1 MKLKHVLFSGLLL
14 SVGLTACTN
23 DEFTEVQTP
32 ALNTEDG
39 IALGEGITITG
50 TKVANPAT
58 RAEVSDDLGS
68 AMWETTDTIGAA
80 WYNMITG
87 YNPNTGVPTGGQGFN
102 TPAVY
107 ASNTWFKFNGK
118 VGDDMSLASFK
129 SEANLMAGAYVLY
142 FPYDPTI
149 TTSADFTGIP
159 VALPETQKMDCTAGK
174 ELDAINDNLFAY
186 SIVPFVKGGEQTDE
200 FELQQVTNIFA
211 IRFMVE
217 NQDLLELENNIE
229 IKKVIIK
236 ATNGSTSILPIKGAI
251 NVPTGSVNY
260 ADEAYGTTKFAKTAN
275 TDLTNQLILD
285 VTNAG
290 DDYVIT
296 GMGQENA
303 TKKPFY
309 ISALPFDGAN
319 LNEFTVQIL
328 TDQDRVLSATYNTS
342 STEGAL
348 TLFNKV
354 KDQAFKEGQLIQI
367 NVVLSD
373 MEDAETIYTAESF
386 QKQWLQV
393 KNGTRDEMVIGQS
406 LDLTGVT
413 LPALDENVEVT
424 IKGAPLKVK
433 DLDMQNGSLN
443 IENQL
448 TVTGNLTFGPDAAGL
463 TTTGGTLNVEGALNV
478 SGNNGTANAVKVGK
492 VANLNIQ
499 RSGTIKIEG
508 TTNTSSVVTGTIANL
523 TNGGN
528 LTLSSVNLTG
538 TSTNNGTLTLG
549 DAKVTNKGTLTNT
562 GELAL
567 GTNNFENNKTFN
579 LNGENGAVSGTGTFN
594 NNAGATLNINTNAI
608 FKIANDA
615 ATTSPAAA
623 AAEINI
629 SGTAANKV
637 TLTVDGTNTLTNN
650 GIININADGKLDETA
665 SGITQTNGAAQIN
678 VAENGEISVA
688 TAITNGFIVVDPSVT
703 VGGGAASTSTVA
715 VEIDNAN
722 ALNGSLGTTTNTL
735 LVKTNLTVDNS
746 VATIL
751 GGKNL
756 VLYNNLTLTENL
768 TMTSNYKVVV
778 AGNVTVAGTEA
789 GKEFTLVGTSNEI
802 LAGATLTVGNNVTLK
817 GSSSAVLQANGGLEK
832 SGTGAIETTNLNI
845 NY

>member
-102 TPAVY
+102 SPAVY
-107 ASNTWFKFNGK
+107 ASNTWFKFNGQ

-142 FPYDPTI
+142 YPYNPGI
-149 TTSADFTGIP
+149 TTSAGFTGIP

-174 ELDAINDNLFAY
+174 ELDGVNDNLFAY

-236 ATNGSTSILPIKGAI
+236 ANNSSSTTILPIKGAI
-251 NVPTGSVNY
+251 GVPTGSVNY
-260 ADEAYGTTKFAKTAN
+260 ADEAYGTTKFAKT
-275 TDLTNQLILD
+275 DLTEQLVLD

-290 DDYVIT
+290 DNYVIT

-309 ISALPFDGAN
+309 ISALPFDGTD
-319 LNEFTVQIL
+319 LDEFTVQIL
-328 TDQDRVLSATYNTS
+328 TDQDRVLSATYRATS
-342 STEGAL
+342 IEGAL
-348 TLFNKV
+348 NLYNKV

-373 MEDAETIYTAESF
+373 MEDQATIYTAESF

-393 KNGTRDEMVIGQS
+393 MNGTKTDAMVIGQS
-406 LDLTGVT
+406 IDLTGVT
-413 LPALDENVEVT
+413 LPALNKDVQVT
-424 IKGAPLKVK
+424 IQGAPLKVK
-433 DLDMQNGSLN
+433 DLNMESGALDIQ
-443 IENQL
+443 NQL
-448 TVTGNLTFGPDAAGL
+448 TVTGNLTFGSDAIAL
-463 TTTGGTLNVEGALNV
+463 TTTGGTLDVEGALNV

-508 TTNTSSVVTGTIANL
+508 TTNTSSVVTGAIANL

-594 NNAGATLNINTNAI
+594 NNAGATLNINTNAS

-615 ATTSPAAA
+615 ATTNPAAA

-629 SGTAANKV
+629 SGTAADGV
-637 TLTVDGTNTLTNN
+637 ILTVDGTNSLTNA
-650 GIININADGKLDETA
+650 GIININAYGELSETA
-665 SGITQTNGAAQIN
+665 GLTQSNGAAQIN
-678 VAENGEISVA
+678 VAENGEISVV
-688 TAITNGFIVVDPSVT
+688 TVITTGFIVVDPSVT
-703 VGGGAASTSTVA
+703 VDGTGATTSA
-715 VEIDNAN
+715 IAQEINNAN
-722 ALNGSLGTTTNTL
+722 ALNTLGSNVNTL
-735 LVKTNLTVDNS
+735 LIKTNLTVDNS
-746 VATIL
+746 VAAIL
-751 GGKNL
+751 GAKNL
-756 VLYNNLTLTENL
+756 ILYNNLTLQENL
-768 TMTSNYKVVV
+768 TMTSSYKVVV
-778 AGNVTVAGTEA
+778 ADNVTVTGSEA
-789 GKEFTLVGTSNEI
+789 GKEFTLVGTGNEI
-802 LAGATLTVGNNVTLK
+802 LAGASLTVGNNVTLK
-817 GSSSAVLQANGGLEK
+817 GQSSATLKADGGLNK
-832 SGTGAIETTNLNI
+832 SGTGAIETANLTI

>member
-102 TPAVY
+102 SPAVY
-107 ASNTWFKFNGK
+107 ASNTWFKFNGQ

-142 FPYDPTI
+142 YPYNPGI
-149 TTSADFTGIP
+149 TTSAGFTGIP

-174 ELDAINDNLFAY
+174 ELDGVNDNLFAY

-236 ATNGSTSILPIKGAI
+236 ANNSSSTTILPIKGAI
-251 NVPTGSVNY
+251 GVPTGSVNY
-260 ADEAYGTTKFAKTAN
+260 ADEAYGTTKFAKT
-275 TDLTNQLILD
+275 DLTEQLVLD

-290 DDYVIT
+290 DNYVIT

-309 ISALPFDGAN
+309 ISALPFDGTD
-319 LNEFTVQIL
+319 LDEFTVQIL
-328 TDQDRVLSATYNTS
+328 TDQDRVLSATYRATS
-342 STEGAL
+342 IEGAL
-348 TLFNKV
+348 NLYNKV

-373 MEDAETIYTAESF
+373 MEDQATIYTAESF

-393 KNGTRDEMVIGQS
+393 MNGTKTDAMVIGQS
-406 LDLTGVT
+406 IDLTGVT
-413 LPALDENVEVT
+413 LPALNKDVQVT
-424 IKGAPLKVK
+424 IQGAPLKVK
-433 DLDMQNGSLN
+433 DLNMESGALDIQ
-443 IENQL
+443 NQL
-448 TVTGNLTFGPDAAGL
+448 TVTGNLTFGSDAIAL
-463 TTTGGTLNVEGALNV
+463 TTTGGTLDVEGALNV

-508 TTNTSSVVTGTIANL
+508 TTNTSSVVTGAIANL

-594 NNAGATLNINTNAI
+594 NNAGATLNINTNAS
-608 FKIANDA
+608 FKIANNA
-615 ATTSPAAA
+615 ATTNPAAA

-629 SGTAANKV
+629 SGTAADGV
-637 TLTVDGTNTLTNN
+637 ILTVDGTNSLTNA
-650 GIININADGKLDETA
+650 GIININAYGELSETA
-665 SGITQTNGAAQIN
+665 GLTQSNGAAQIN
-678 VAENGEISVA
+678 VAENGEISVV
-688 TAITNGFIVVDPSVT
+688 TVITTGFIVVDPSVT
-703 VGGGAASTSTVA
+703 VDGTGATTSA
-715 VEIDNAN
+715 IAQEINNAN
-722 ALNGSLGTTTNTL
+722 ALNTLGSNVNTL
-735 LVKTNLTVDNS
+735 LIKTNLTVDNS
-746 VATIL
+746 VAAIL
-751 GGKNL
+751 GAKNL
-756 VLYNNLTLTENL
+756 ILYNNLTLQENL
-768 TMTSNYKVVV
+768 TMTSSYKVVV
-778 AGNVTVAGTEA
+778 ADNVTVTGSEA
-789 GKEFTLVGTSNEI
+789 GKEFTLVGTGNEI
-802 LAGATLTVGNNVTLK
+802 LAGASLTVGNNVTLK
-817 GSSSAVLQANGGLEK
+817 GQSSATLKADGGLNK
-832 SGTGAIETTNLNI
+832 SGTGAIETANLTI